1 MRLDKVIATFSAES
15 MHVELLHPRVQSTVN
30 HWQSSPGKMHCFVLM
45 GNIYKAFADFK
56 FKNINSKQSS
66 FYKDLLFYVGQ
77 LIIHNFVL
85 CDSEEHYNVC
95 CGTTVSINTTPTLIT

>member
-45 GNIYKAFADFK
+45 GNYTRH
-56 FKNINSKQSS
+56 
-66 FYKDLLFYVGQ
+66 LLISN
-77 LIIHNFVL
+77 LKI
-85 CDSEEHYNVC
+85 
-95 CGTTVSINTTPTLIT
+95 